1 MPNSDS
7 TAASMARSSEVE
19 AEDMSEVSEPYIRE
33 QLEKRRKELNA
44 VVSSAPPAVAT
55 APLLELLGEVDS
67 ALRRLDDGTYGICTE
82 CHDTVEKDR
91 LLADPLVTLCLDH
104 LTSDEQ
110 RALERDLELAAR
122 VQRGLLPQ
130 TNLRHQDWRVHYQ
143 YKPAGMVSGDYC
155 DLISPVTADGDL
167 VFLLGDVAGKGVA
180 ASLLM
185 THLHA
190 MFRSLAGVDMALD
203 KLLEMANSVF
213 CRSTIAG
220 QYATL
225 ICGRAGQR
233 GEIEIGSAGHLA
245 ALVCAKDGVRK
256 VNSTGVPLG
265 MFATSRYTIQCV
277 RMERGDSLLL
287 YTDGISEAVNSSG
300 EEYGAARLSNIASQ
314 RHGWVPQELAAACMK
329 DVQTHSGGR
338 KQADDQT
345 LMVIHRGESMIE
357 IPLHN

>member
-1 MPNSDS
+1 MPNGDG
-7 TAASMARSSEVE
+7 AAARLARSLENDGTE
-19 AEDMSEVSEPYIRE
+19 MSEVSGGYIRE
-33 QLEKRRKELNA
+33 QLEKRRDELNA
-44 VVSSAPPAVAT
+44 VLSSSAPAVSA
-55 APLLELLGEVDS
+55 ASLLQLLSEVDS
-67 ALRRLDDGTYGICTE
+67 ALRRMDDGTYGICAE
-82 CHDTVEKDR
+82 CHESVEQDR
-91 LLADPLVTLCLDH
+91 ILADPLVRLCLDH

-130 TNLRHQDWRVHYQ
+130 TDVRHGDWSVHYQ

-155 DLISPVTADGDL
+155 DLISPISGEGAL

-190 MFRSLAGVDMALD
+190 MFRSLAGVGMPLD

-225 ICGRAGQR
+225 ICGRAGQS

-245 ALVCAKDGVRK
+245 ALVIGRDGVRQ
-256 VNSTGVPLG
+256 VGSTGVPLG
-265 MFATSRYTIQCV
+265 MFGTSRYAIQSV

-287 YTDGISEAVNSSG
+287 YTDGISEAVNASG
-300 EEYGAARLSNIASQ
+300 VEYGAARLSNIASKK
-314 RHGWVPQELAAACMK
+314 HGCVPQELAAACMR
-329 DVQTHSGGR
+329 DVHHYSGGA
-338 KQADDQT
+338 KQVDDQT
-345 LMVIHRGESMIE
+345 LMVIHRAEPQGISRS
-357 IPLHN
+357 N

>member
-1 MPNSDS
+1 MPETDS
-7 TAASMARSSEVE
+7 TAARMVRSSDLE
-19 AEDMSEVSEPYIRE
+19 AKEMSGVSDPYIRE
-33 QLEKRRKELNA
+33 QLEKRRNELTA
-44 VVSSAPPAVAT
+44 VLASPVAAAPSAT
-55 APLLELLGEVDS
+55 LMELLGEVDS
-67 ALRRLDDGTYGICTE
+67 ALQRMDDGTYGICTE
-82 CHDTVEKDR
+82 CHDSVEKDR
-91 LLADPLVTLCLDH
+91 LLADPLVRLCLDH
-104 LTSDEQ
+104 LSSDEQ
-110 RALERDLELAAR
+110 RALERDLELASR
-122 VQRGLLPQ
+122 VQRGLLPR
-130 TNLRHQDWRVHYQ
+130 TDVRHGEWRVHYQ

-155 DLISPVTADGDL
+155 DLIPPGTGDGEL

-190 MFRSLAGVDMALD
+190 MFRSLAGVGLALD
-203 KLLEMANSVF
+203 KMLEMANSVF
-213 CRSTIAG
+213 CQSTIAG

-245 ALVCAKDGVRK
+245 ALFIAKDGVRQ
-256 VNSTGVPLG
+256 VCSTGVPLG
-265 MFATSRYTIQCV
+265 MFSTSRYTIQRV

-300 EEYGAARLSNIASQ
+300 VEYGAARLSNIAGE

-329 DVQTHSGGR
+329 DVHGYSGGR

-345 LMVIHRGESMIE
+345 LMVVHRADTVELS
-357 IPLHN
+357 LND